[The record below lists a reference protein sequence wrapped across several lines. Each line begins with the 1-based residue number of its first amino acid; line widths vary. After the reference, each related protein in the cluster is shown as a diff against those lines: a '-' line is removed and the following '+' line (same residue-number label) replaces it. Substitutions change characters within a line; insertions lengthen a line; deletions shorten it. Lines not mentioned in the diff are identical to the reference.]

1 MMEFW
6 KHFKPKTCTLDLC
19 GATKDAVLEE
29 VLDALVASKS
39 LDADLRAEALN
50 ALLEREKTGSTGVGT
65 SVAIPH
71 VKVKGLDRAVC
82 SLSVHPAGVAWA
94 AVDGAPVHIVFT
106 VLRPE
111 KASDQ
116 HDPEK
121 HLEMMRWIARLS
133 RDADFRRFALK
144 VKTKTELV
152 DLLKEKSTV

>member
-1 MMEFW
+1 MTFW
-6 KHFKPKTCTLDLC
+6 KLFKPKTCTLRLRA
-19 GATKDAVLEE
+19 GTKDE
-29 VLDALVASKS
+29 VLAEAVDVLIAAES
-39 LDADLRAEALN
+39 LTEELRASAVE
-50 ALLEREKTGSTGVGT
+50 ALLEREKIGSTGVGMN
-65 SVAIPH
+65 VAIPH
-71 VKVKGLDRAVC
+71 VKLKGLDRVAC
-82 SLSVHPAGVAWA
+82 SLSVHEAGVPWA

-121 HLEMMRWIARLS
+121 HLEMMKWIARLS

-144 VKTKTELV
+144 VKTKAELI